1 MEKDIF
7 ELRSSVR
14 KFSDEPVPDSDI
26 EKMLQAAV
34 LAPSG
39 KNMQNW
45 HFVIVKNKA
54 KIEELADI
62 IAKKNKDLRDAV
74 DDGELKENFKR
85 YLKYGTFFKDAP
97 VLVLFFHAPYPV
109 TGRNIME
116 AAASPKEEIE
126 ALLKADPGIQNIAAA
141 AENFMLKAAELGY
154 GTCWMTSQNYAALEI
169 KASLEADFDKN
180 IFDLALITPLG
191 VPASEVSSPTRKA
204 LAEVT
209 SWIK

>member
-54 KIEELADI
+54 KIEELAEI

-97 VLVLFFHAPYPV
+97 VLVLFF
-109 TGRNIME
+109 
-116 AAASPKEEIE
+116 
-126 ALLKADPGIQNIAAA
+126 
-141 AENFMLKAAELGY
+141 
-154 GTCWMTSQNYAALEI
+154 
-169 KASLEADFDKN
+169 
-180 IFDLALITPLG
+180 
-191 VPASEVSSPTRKA
+191 
-204 LAEVT
+204 
-209 SWIK
+209 